1 MTTSQAVQAEWDSKI
16 DAIQHLR
23 AVDRVQNEGGEGF
36 SSYEAAAEDLADE
49 YLPRITAL
57 RNAEFAATWT
67 RDVTVQRRATWNA
80 EIGKLG
86 TKIEPGK
93 VSAVIA
99 RLGYSHVEIAKAK
112 ALHGMN

>member
-67 RDVTVQRRATWNA
+67 HDVTVQRRAAWNS

-86 TKIEPGK
+86 AKIMPAQVK
-93 VSAVIA
+93 ALIA

-112 ALHGMN
+112 AMHGMN